1 MERKIKLIIWLV
13 IILWLSVASVI
24 SYLDKDKDEEQVL
37 KLVKQLFR
45 DRKAKDNCLNS
56 LTYNDSQ
63 LVFQGLSNKCQENN
77 EIMETTYQAII
88 NWITFPYQQTD
99 KIVEEAKNEKFT
111 EEVKQIE
118 QTTGSAVDKL
128 NALLSTGL

>member
-1 MERKIKLIIWLV
+1 MERKLKLV
-13 IILWLSVASVI
+13 IGLVILLWIAAASI
-24 SYLDKDKDEEQVL
+24 ASYVSKDAEEEQVL
-37 KLVKQLFR
+37 KLVRQLFR
-45 DRKAKDNCLNS
+45 DRKAKDNCLNN
-56 LTYNDSQ
+56 LTYTDSQ

-77 EIMETTYQAII
+77 KIIEETYQAII
-88 NWITFPYQQTD
+88 NWITFNYQKTD
-99 KIVEEAKNEKFT
+99 KIIEETKNEKFT